1 MPSLLLLRRAPPPL
15 LLRRWRSS
23 SAASEAPPASSTSAA
38 RSFRDVA
45 RVGAAVSSLQLPQ
58 SPDLVCRNLMCEH
71 VGDACACRLSLVL
84 ERVPQLQRLDLSNNA
99 LRALPASTFSLQE
112 LTQLDASHNQ
122 LTALPDAVAQLQ
134 ALERLDLRAN
144 ALQSLPVAA
153 LAALPRLQE
162 LQIARN
168 PVLLAA
174 LETQE
179 LRLPPELRAKL
190 VLNEED
196 AAAS

>member
-1 MPSLLLLRRAPPPL
+1 MPSMLLLRRASPPP

-23 SAASEAPPASSTSAA
+23 SAASEALSASSTSVA

-84 ERVPQLQRLDLSNNA
+84 ERVPQLQQLDLSSNA

-112 LTQLDASHNQ
+112 LRQLDASHNQ
-122 LTALPDAVAQLQ
+122 LTTLPDDVAQLQ

-153 LAALPRLQE
+153 LEALPRLQE
-162 LQIARN
+162 LQLARN

-174 LETQE
+174 LKTEK
-179 LRLPPELRAKL
+179 LLLSPELRAK
-190 VLNEED
+190 VVFEEED
-196 AAAS
+196 AATS